1 MLRSKYDQALSNVVI
16 CPDRFIFVPIST
28 GLNCDVVQ
36 DPNGCFNPFAPS
48 FNLMPRNPFTSNPIF
63 PSTSRAFV
71 LDEREI
77 STIRPALSVSG
88 LYQINNQFSVK
99 IGVEHLHNL
108 PVSDITLVNIGIEYN
123 F

>member
-1 MLRSKYDQALSNVVI
+1 MVSAIYINER
-16 CPDRFIFVPIST
+16 R
-28 GLNCDVVQ
+28 
-36 DPNGCFNPFAPS
+36 
-48 FNLMPRNPFTSNPIF
+48 
-63 PSTSRAFV
+63 RA
-71 LDEREI
+71 
-77 STIRPALSVSG
+77 RPALSVSG

>member
-1 MLRSKYDQALSNVVI
+1 MGLATVI
-16 CPDRFIFVPIST
+16 IMGGQIPPTCPSRFHL
-28 GLNCDVVQ
+28 GL
-36 DPNGCFNPFAPS
+36 
-48 FNLMPRNPFTSNPIF
+48 LHTI
-63 PSTSRAFV
+63 
-71 LDEREI
+71 LDECEI
-77 STIRPALSVSG
+77 SIIRPALSVSG